1 MLQEEF
7 GFQVKGIVCLPSAVR
22 RSPHNLSQPPFP
34 FVGYSRGVRTGL
46 RVGTFMLPSVLGLAA
61 QLS

>member
-1 MLQEEF
+1 MPQEGF
-7 GFQVKGIVCLPSAVR
+7 GFQVKAIVCLPSAVK
-22 RSPHNLSQPPFP
+22 RSPHKLSHPPFP

-46 RVGTFMLPSVLGLAA
+46 RVGTFMLPSVLGPAA